1 MDINAPAAHIAQH
14 KWQPNTPDDQGTPFL
29 FQHGKATSNSSTK
42 TLMRMLTKSTTSS
55 SEQQD
60 FPQALTF
67 AASGIRSSDVV
78 AITCDMEVITG
89 KVHLTDQT
97 SFVYCEDMNHLP
109 VHSRIFN
116 NIIKLGGWLHLE
128 GCYFFHSFTHI
139 EPNICGIDQILGFD
153 SIL

>member
-97 SFVYCEDMNHLP
+97 SFVY
-109 VHSRIFN
+109 
-116 NIIKLGGWLHLE
+116 WLHLE
-128 GCYFFHSFTHI
+128 GCYFFHSSTHI

>member
-1 MDINAPAAHIAQH
+1 MDTNAPAAHIAQH

-78 AITCDMEVITG
+78 AISCDMEVITG
-89 KVHLTDQT
+89 KVHPTDHT
-97 SFVYCEDMNHLP
+97 SFVIVKIHLP
-109 VHSRIFN
+109 VNSRVCN
-116 NIIKLGGWLHLE
+116 NIIKLGSWMHLE
-128 GCYFFHSFTHI
+128 GCYFVHSFTHI
-139 EPNICGIDQILGFD
+139 EPNICGIDQILDLD
-153 SIL
+153 SKL